1 MPPRLAARAMG
12 LIELSLN
19 AMGKIQEEQA
29 EGDNLGHAQ
38 FEKPFRHPS
47 VDMGQAVR

>member
-1 MPPRLAARAMG
+1 MAAQTTG
-12 LIELSLN
+12 LMELSPN
-19 AMGKIQEEQA
+19 VMGKIQEEQA

-47 VDMGQAVR
+47 VDVEQAVG